1 MSNKIDIL
9 FVGSSIIKKW
19 TNLYIK
25 KAKIINLGMNGYLTS
40 NMISN
45 EYLQMVYK
53 YNPKNIIYYAGGND
67 VKKYIN
73 SQIIY
78 QNMIMFYNK
87 INNNFTNFI
96 FISIIKSPKKR
107 LFPEQIIE
115 IDYVNNLIKKFC
127 DKHNIKY
134 ININKELKNKKYYE
148 EDLNHLT
155 EEGYNKIN
163 RKIVSLI
170 KI

>member
-1 MSNKIDIL
+1 M
-9 FVGSSIIKKW
+9 G
-19 TNLYIK
+19 
-25 KAKIINLGMNGYLTS
+25 GYLTS

-45 EYLQMVYK
+45 EYLKAVYK

-67 VKKYIN
+67 IKKYIDSN
-73 SQIIY
+73 IIY
-78 QNMIMFYNK
+78 QYMVLFYEK
-87 INNNFTNFI
+87 MNNNFINFI

-115 IDYVNNLIKKFC
+115 IDYVNTLIKKFC
-127 DKHNIKY
+127 SKNNIKY
-134 ININKELKNKKYYE
+134 INVNKELKNKKYYE
-148 EDLNHLT
+148 EDNNHLT

-163 RKIVSLI
+163 KKILGLI